1 MTHCQRGP
9 SCWRCFIVSIT
20 QWSSRHDMNEHLNRM
35 REIKNIKL
43 KLSTKYYRFKHVLEA
58 YHVLG
63 LRLVQVLRG
72 PRYADRGRGGGRHG
86 RWSAWWRLSWRS
98 LLLGHCWP
106 GSHLIT
112 SLPLMTDDEVF
123 FKQSKIF
130 STDGLLAGC
139 RPPHYCCR
147 ARSVAAALAAAGHG
161 GPRQRN

>member
-1 MTHCQRGP
+1 MTHCQHGP

-20 QWSSRHDMNEHLNRM
+20 QWSSRHDMNEQAERDNSHK
-35 REIKNIKL
+35 I
-43 KLSTKYYRFKHVLEA
+43 KHVLDP

-72 PRYADRGRGGGRHG
+72 PRCADRGRGGGRHG

-98 LLLGHCWP
+98 LLLGHCWSV
-106 GSHLIT
+106 SHLIT
-112 SLPLMTDDEVF
+112 SLPLMTYDEVF

>member
-1 MTHCQRGP
+1 MP
-9 SCWRCFIVSIT
+9 SCRRCLIVLIT
-20 QWSSRHDMNEHLNRM
+20 QWSSRHDMNEQAERDNSQKI
-35 REIKNIKL
+35 E
-43 KLSTKYYRFKHVLEA
+43 HVLDP

-72 PRYADRGRGGGRHG
+72 PRCADRGRGGGQHG

-112 SLPLMTDDEVF
+112 SLPLMTSDEIF
-123 FKQSKIF
+123 LKSKIF